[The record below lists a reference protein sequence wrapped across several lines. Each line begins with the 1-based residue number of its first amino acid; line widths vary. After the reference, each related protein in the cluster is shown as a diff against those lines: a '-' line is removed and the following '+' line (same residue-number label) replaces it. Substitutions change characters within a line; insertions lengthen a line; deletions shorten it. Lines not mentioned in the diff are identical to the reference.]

1 MAKMKILSHKKA
13 FRTISLLVLANI
25 GLVMS
30 LYAQSS
36 NKKGILYSSSTA
48 LAGQWYT
55 NGWSANLE
63 FTNILDLH
71 KKNFW
76 QIEVSHLKHPKE
88 VKQTLDLGYTPYG
101 LNAPRPFVF
110 GKENYFN
117 CLNVSYGQ
125 MRMIGQRA
133 TKSGVEVSVK
143 YCGGFS
149 LGILNPYY
157 LQLIIPIDK
166 DRAYIEDKK
175 YTDEPDLFLNSFS
188 IYGSSG
194 FARGVNQIKLLPGIH
209 AKAGLHF
216 DWAFFEEYI
225 KAIEVGIAVDAYSRK
240 VPLMIIENNQQV
252 FTNLYIGLQLGKKKS

>member
-1 MAKMKILSHKKA
+1 MAKMTSAYPKYILQA
-13 FRTISLLVLANI
+13 LLMNLA
-25 GLVMS
+25 LLLFHSVS
-30 LYAQSS
+30 FAQSGA
-36 NKKGILYSSSTA
+36 KKGILYSSSIA

-55 NGWSANLE
+55 NGWSANIE

-76 QIEVSHLKHPKE
+76 QVGVSHLKHPKE
-88 VKQTLDLGYTPYG
+88 VKQTLDLGYTSFG
-101 LNAPRPFVF
+101 FNAPRPFVF
-110 GKENYFN
+110 GKQNYFN
-117 CLNVSYGQ
+117 TLSVSYGQ

-133 TKSGVEVSVK
+133 NKSGVEVSVK
-143 YCGGFS
+143 YSGGVS

-157 LQLIIPIDK
+157 LQLIIPIDNET
-166 DRAYIEDKK
+166 AYIEDKK
-175 YTDEPDLFLNSFS
+175 YKDEPELFMNSFS

-194 FARGVNQIKLLPGIH
+194 FSRGINQINVIPGLH

-225 KAIEVGIAVDAYSRK
+225 KAIEVGVAVDAYTKK
-240 VPLMIIENNQQV
+240 VPVMVIENNPRV